1 MEDKEGEEVI
11 RYNPLE
17 TDTVKKDYDGLT
29 LYQNFLVSIEEYTKR
44 YPNEVIPGL
53 ARYGIMSC
61 YPEQTYLGLESSF
74 YADKTPE
81 NIDNLTKENLKE
93 LFGKKEIDSE
103 VKTYMSA
110 KKPSLNWLTY
120 LFTT

>member
-1 MEDKEGEEVI
+1 M
-11 RYNPLE
+11 P
-17 TDTVKKDYDGLT
+17 
-29 LYQNFLVSIEEYTKR
+29 
-44 YPNEVIPGL
+44 
-53 ARYGIMSC
+53 C

-81 NIDNLTKENLKE
+81 NIDNLTEKNLQE

-110 KKPSLNWLTY
+110 KKPSLETFQEVIRTVRTEEGYTSTSLEQNISDTIELNRMLDTSY
-120 LFTT
+120 NKHETFFQPKAK